1 MSVSYKCKAKFS
13 KGYIITANELQ
24 ELDSD
29 IYEELTESKYFHY
42 LSPFNDE
49 SDIFFG
55 LIAANIDC
63 EKTGYFMISADDIDF
78 NLQEILKVKEE
89 FKKYFPNRSSLPR
102 RFILGCCD

>member
-1 MSVSYKCKAKFS
+1 MSVNYSAKFG
-13 KGYIITANELQ
+13 KGYIITSDELQ

-29 IYEELTESKYFHY
+29 VYEKVIESKYSHY
-42 LSPFNDE
+42 LNLSNE
-49 SDIFFG
+49 SDMFFG

-89 FKKYFPNRSSLPR
+89 FKKYFPNQSSFPR
-102 RFILGCCD
+102 RFILGCYD